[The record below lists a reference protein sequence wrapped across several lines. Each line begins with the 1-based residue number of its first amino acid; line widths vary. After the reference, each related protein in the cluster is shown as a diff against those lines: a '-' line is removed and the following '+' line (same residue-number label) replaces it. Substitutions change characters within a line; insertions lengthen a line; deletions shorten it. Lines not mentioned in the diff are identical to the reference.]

1 MHESFAPGFAYGDS
15 FPFSYYLYAPIDYRE
30 SGVKAEY
37 KVIAPD
43 ASLVSGLE
51 NFPSNSNLAVVEITL
66 NTPGTLSVINIS
78 ARDKVRGWLY
88 NNGIWTTRH
97 NENWW
102 GIGIADSSQ
111 LGKINNKG
119 AKTNALGLKVSN
131 ELTLLVPVGVGP
143 YGCDEFLIDM
153 WFEDERRV
161 VTSANCK

>member
-1 MHESFAPGFAYGDS
+1 
-15 FPFSYYLYAPIDYRE
+15 
-30 SGVKAEY
+30 
-37 KVIAPD
+37 VIAPD

-66 NTPGTLSVINIS
+66 NTPGTLSAIDIS
-78 ARDKVRGWLY
+78 ARDKVRGWPY
-88 NNGIWTTRH
+88 NNGMWTTRR

-119 AKTNALGLKVSN
+119 ARTNALGIKVSN
-131 ELTLLVPVGVGP
+131 ELTLLLPLGAGP
-143 YGCDEFLIDM
+143 YVCDEYLIDM

-161 VTSANCK
+161 VASANCK